1 MIQRIQSIFFLLSA
15 LASLLI
21 IFIAPVLSN
30 EGGLYYLY
38 NDFPYLRLLLFV
50 SAFISIYAI
59 FQYKNRRKQRLL
71 SSLSRLMITFFYL
84 VVLLVYREKF
94 NFESGLF
101 LCIIP
106 FLLLFLASFFIKKDE
121 KLIKDADRIR

>member
-21 IFIAPVLSN
+21 VFIAPVLSN
-30 EGGLYYLY
+30 EDGQLYLY

-59 FQYKNRRKQRLL
+59 FQYKNRSKQRLL

>member
-30 EGGLYYLY
+30 EDGLYYLY

-59 FQYKNRRKQRLL
+59 FQYKNRSKQRLL

-84 VVLLVYREKF
+84 IVLLVYREKF

>member
-15 LASLLI
+15 LASL
-21 IFIAPVLSN
+21 FIVFTAPVLSN
-30 EGGLYYLY
+30 EDGLFYLY

-59 FQYKNRRKQRLL
+59 FQYKNRSKQRLL

-84 VVLLVYREKF
+84 IVLLVYREKF

-121 KLIKDADRIR
+121 KLIKDTDRIR

>member
-15 LASLLI
+15 LASL
-21 IFIAPVLSN
+21 FIVFTAPVLSN
-30 EGGLYYLY
+30 EDGLYYLY

-59 FQYKNRRKQRLL
+59 FQYKNRSKQRLL

-84 VVLLVYREKF
+84 IVLLVYREKF

>member
-21 IFIAPVLSN
+21 VFTAPVLSN
-30 EGGLYYLY
+30 EDGLYYLY

-59 FQYKNRRKQRLL
+59 FQYKNRSKQRLL

>member
-21 IFIAPVLSN
+21 VFTVPVLSN
-30 EGGLYYLY
+30 EDGLFYLY
-38 NDFPYLRLLLFV
+38 NDFTYLRLLLFV

-59 FQYKNRRKQRLL
+59 FQYKNRSKQRLL

-84 VVLLVYREKF
+84 LVLLVYRENF

>member
-30 EGGLYYLY
+30 EDRLYYLY
-38 NDFPYLRLLLFV
+38 NDFPYLRFLLFV

-59 FQYKNRRKQRLL
+59 FQYKNRSKQRLL

>member
-1 MIQRIQSIFFLLSA
+1 MIQRIQSIFFLLSS

-21 IFIAPVLSN
+21 IFIPPVLSN
-30 EGGLYYLY
+30 EDGLYYLY

-84 VVLLVYREKF
+84 VVLLIYREKF

>member
-1 MIQRIQSIFFLLSA
+1 MIQRIQSIFFLLSS

-30 EGGLYYLY
+30 EDGLYYLY

-59 FQYKNRRKQRLL
+59 FQYKNRSKQRLL

>member
-30 EGGLYYLY
+30 EDGLYYLY

-59 FQYKNRRKQRLL
+59 FQYKNRSKQRLL

-94 NFESGLF
+94 NFESGIF

>member
-30 EGGLYYLY
+30 EDGLYYLY

-59 FQYKNRRKQRLL
+59 FQYKNRSKQRLL

-84 VVLLVYREKF
+84 VVLLIYREKF

>member
-30 EGGLYYLY
+30 EDGLYYLN

-59 FQYKNRRKQRLL
+59 FQYKNRSKQRLL

>member
-21 IFIAPVLSN
+21 VFTAPVLSN
-30 EGGLYYLY
+30 EDGLFYLY
-38 NDFPYLRLLLFV
+38 NDFIYLRLFLLV

-59 FQYKNRRKQRLL
+59 FQFKNRSKQRLL
-71 SSLSRLMITFFYL
+71 SSFSRLMITFFYL
-84 VVLLVYREKF
+84 VVLLIYREKF
-94 NFESGLF
+94 NFESGIF

>member
-30 EGGLYYLY
+30 EDGLYYLY
-38 NDFPYLRLLLFV
+38 NDFPYLRLLLFL

-59 FQYKNRRKQRLL
+59 FQYKNRSKQRLL

>member
-15 LASLLI
+15 LASLII
-21 IFIAPVLSN
+21 IFIVPVLSN
-30 EGGLYYLY
+30 EDGLYYLY

-59 FQYKNRRKQRLL
+59 FQYKNRSKQRLL

-84 VVLLVYREKF
+84 IVLLVYREKF
-94 NFESGLF
+94 NFE
-101 LCIIP
+101 
-106 FLLLFLASFFIKKDE
+106 
-121 KLIKDADRIR
+121 

>member
-30 EGGLYYLY
+30 EDGLFYLY
-38 NDFPYLRLLLFV
+38 SDFPYLRLLLFV

-59 FQYKNRRKQRLL
+59 FQYKNRSKQRLL

>member
-21 IFIAPVLSN
+21 VFTAPVLSN
-30 EGGLYYLY
+30 EDGLFYLY
-38 NDFPYLRLLLFV
+38 SDFPYLRLLLFV

-59 FQYKNRRKQRLL
+59 FQYKNRSKQRLL

>member
-30 EGGLYYLY
+30 EDGLYYLY

-59 FQYKNRRKQRLL
+59 FQYKNRSKQRLL
-71 SSLSRLMITFFYL
+71 SSLSRLMITFFYF

>member
-15 LASLLI
+15 LSSLLI
-21 IFIAPVLSN
+21 VFTAPVLSN
-30 EGGLYYLY
+30 EDGLFYLY
-38 NDFPYLRLLLFV
+38 NDFIYLRLFLLV

-59 FQYKNRRKQRLL
+59 FQFKNRSKQRLL

-94 NFESGLF
+94 NFELGLF

>member
-30 EGGLYYLY
+30 EDGLYYLY

-59 FQYKNRRKQRLL
+59 FQYKNRSKQRLL

-84 VVLLVYREKF
+84 VVLLVFREKF

>member
-30 EGGLYYLY
+30 EDGLYYLY

-59 FQYKNRRKQRLL
+59 FQYKNRSKQRLL
-71 SSLSRLMITFFYL
+71 SSLSRLMITIFYL
-84 VVLLVYREKF
+84 VVLLIYREKF

>member
-30 EGGLYYLY
+30 EDGLLYLY
-38 NDFPYLRLLLFV
+38 NDFPYLRILLFV

-59 FQYKNRRKQRLL
+59 FQYKNRNKQRLL

>member
-30 EGGLYYLY
+30 EDGLFYLY

-59 FQYKNRRKQRLL
+59 FQYKNRSKQRLL

>member
-1 MIQRIQSIFFLLSA
+1 MIQRIQSIFFLLSS

-21 IFIAPVLSN
+21 VFIAPVLSN
-30 EGGLYYLY
+30 EDGLFYLY
-38 NDFPYLRLLLFV
+38 NDFPYLRLLLFL

-59 FQYKNRRKQRLL
+59 FQYKNRSKQRIL
-71 SSLSRLMITFFYL
+71 SSLSRLMITIFYL
-84 VVLLVYREKF
+84 VVLLIYREKF

>member
-30 EGGLYYLY
+30 EDGLYYLY

-59 FQYKNRRKQRLL
+59 FQYKNRSKQRLL

-84 VVLLVYREKF
+84 VVLLFYREKF

>member
-15 LASLLI
+15 LVSLLI
-21 IFIAPVLSN
+21 VFTAPVLSN
-30 EGGLYYLY
+30 EEGLYYLY
-38 NDFPYLRLLLFV
+38 NDFAYLRLLLFV

-59 FQYKNRRKQRLL
+59 FQYKNRSKQRLL

>member
-30 EGGLYYLY
+30 EDGLYYLY

-59 FQYKNRRKQRLL
+59 FQYKNRSKQRLL
-71 SSLSRLMITFFYL
+71 SSLSRLMITFFYI

>member
-15 LASLLI
+15 LSSLLI

-30 EGGLYYLY
+30 EDGLYYLY

-59 FQYKNRRKQRLL
+59 FQYKNRSKQRLL

>member
-21 IFIAPVLSN
+21 VFIAPVLSN
-30 EGGLYYLY
+30 EDGLFYLY
-38 NDFPYLRLLLFV
+38 NDFPYLRLLLLV

-59 FQYKNRRKQRLL
+59 FQYKNRSKQRLL

-84 VVLLVYREKF
+84 VVLLIYREKF
-94 NFESGLF
+94 NFESGIF

-106 FLLLFLASFFIKKDE
+106 FYYFFLASFFIKKDE

>member
-30 EGGLYYLY
+30 EDGLYYLY

-59 FQYKNRRKQRLL
+59 FQYKNRSKQRLL
-71 SSLSRLMITFFYL
+71 SSFSRLMITFFYL

-106 FLLLFLASFFIKKDE
+106 FLFLFLASFFIKKDE

>member
-21 IFIAPVLSN
+21 TFIAPVLSN
-30 EGGLYYLY
+30 EDGLYYLY

-59 FQYKNRRKQRLL
+59 FQYKNRSKQRLL

-84 VVLLVYREKF
+84 VVLLIYREKF

>member
-1 MIQRIQSIFFLLSA
+1 MIQRIQSIFFLLSS

-21 IFIAPVLSN
+21 IFIPPVLSN
-30 EGGLYYLY
+30 EDGLYYLY

-59 FQYKNRRKQRLL
+59 FQYKNRSKQRLL

>member
-21 IFIAPVLSN
+21 VFTAPVLSN
-30 EGGLYYLY
+30 EDGLFYLY
-38 NDFPYLRLLLFV
+38 SDFPYLRLLLFV

-59 FQYKNRRKQRLL
+59 FQYKNRSKQRLL

-84 VVLLVYREKF
+84 IVLLVYREKF

>member
-21 IFIAPVLSN
+21 VFTVPVLSN
-30 EGGLYYLY
+30 EDGLFYLY
-38 NDFPYLRLLLFV
+38 NDFTYLRLLLFV

-59 FQYKNRRKQRLL
+59 FQYKNRSKQRLL

>member
-15 LASLLI
+15 LASL
-21 IFIAPVLSN
+21 FIVFTAPVLSN
-30 EGGLYYLY
+30 EDGLFYLY
-38 NDFPYLRLLLFV
+38 SDFPYLRLLLFV

-59 FQYKNRRKQRLL
+59 FQYKNRSKQRLL

-84 VVLLVYREKF
+84 IVLLVYREKF

>member
-30 EGGLYYLY
+30 EDGLYYLY

-59 FQYKNRRKQRLL
+59 FQYKNRSKQRLL

-94 NFESGLF
+94 NFELGLF